1 MERWVIILKKVGD
14 YHRDGGLII
23 RRWSVNVLRMEGE
36 PPWVND
42 GLGEDW

>member
-1 MERWVIILKKVGD
+1 MTILKKVGD